1 MGPGWV
7 GKFNNDYLYRVS
19 IIVEKENS
27 KMEKI
32 TINSLITTL
41 NQIEV
46 KGKTNLALLYNAID
60 VLQNALVEPTEE
72 RIQVIDKLEE

>member
-1 MGPGWV
+1 ME
-7 GKFNNDYLYRVS
+7 NN
-19 IIVEKENS
+19 
-27 KMEKI
+27 

-60 VLQNALVEPTEE
+60 ILQNALLEPKVEQLTPKNKVKE
-72 RIQVIDKLEE
+72 